1 MKKVSMKI
9 AMAAILLAVGTLG
22 INAQNGPGGRRTGN
36 GTGTCMC
43 ATGTCTTQ
51 LTDEQKVVLED
62 LCEVFQADMA
72 VLRAAMLSTTVLAEK
87 LAIRSEMTELRN
99 EHFAEVKALLKE
111 WGITVNT
118 GTRKGSS
125 KKNQSGNKSG
135 ICNG

>member
-22 INAQNGPGGRRTGN
+22 INAQNGQGGSRTGT
-36 GTGTCMC
+36 GTGTCIC

-51 LTDEQKVVLED
+51 LTDEQKVILEG
-62 LCEVFQADMA
+62 LCEVFQAEMT
-72 VLRAAMLSTTVLAEK
+72 VLSAAMLSTTVLAEK
-87 LAIRSEMTELRN
+87 LAIRSEMTVLRN

-111 WGITVNT
+111 WGIVVNT

-125 KKNQSGNKSG
+125 KKIQSGNKSG
-135 ICNG
+135 TCIG